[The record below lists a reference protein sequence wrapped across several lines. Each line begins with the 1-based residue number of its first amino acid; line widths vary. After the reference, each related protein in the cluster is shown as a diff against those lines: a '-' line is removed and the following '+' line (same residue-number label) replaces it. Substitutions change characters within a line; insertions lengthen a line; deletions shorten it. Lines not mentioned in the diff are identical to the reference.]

1 MGERVYALLLW
12 FYPPDFR
19 AVYGSEMRRTF
30 REWRAGWA
38 GGGLRFWLGVLLDV
52 WWSAPRA
59 WWSELRARREARRKE
74 PGAVRPPYTEA
85 GIAAGMV
92 FSLYVVTLA
101 PTIAFWDS
109 GEYITVAHILG
120 IPHPPG
126 SPLFVVLG
134 KAWDLLLSPLGF
146 PVAVRLNLFSAA
158 LSAGAHFFWFL
169 VVHRMLAG
177 WVTDERARLLGAA
190 AAVAISATAFTVWY
204 QSVVNEKVYMI
215 PLLTTALVSW
225 LVLRWRDSGR
235 PPRTLA
241 IVAFVLALT
250 ATNHLMGVLAVP
262 AVMAFVLLV
271 DHRALL
277 NARLWR
283 AALPLVALGL
293 ALHCFLPIRAAQAP
307 LISEGEPVCESA
319 VGAALSVYTWGAAGC
334 PALSAVLT
342 REQYAKPSILA
353 DPSDPRLPRSPQLVA
368 SQFLNYAQYFNW
380 QWARGLGGL
389 DPLVGGARPAVTL
402 LFLLLG
408 LAGIRRQWR
417 GDRESAA
424 YLGVLFL
431 TLSAGLV
438 IYLNFRYGFSI
449 ARDRFP
455 AAEMHEVRE
464 RDYFFLIGFSV
475 WGLWAGI
482 GLAGLWDRLAS
493 AVGGVGWRGWA
504 AAAPVLAVMALPLAL
519 NWSWASRADDH
530 TARDWA
536 YNVLMSVEPYGVL
549 FTNGDNDT
557 FPLWYLQEVEG
568 LRKDVTVVVLSYLN
582 TSWYPRQLRDLT
594 TPCDPGVD
602 PVAQRTRIV
611 CQRPFVP
618 ADLPRALV
626 QAGWSRSIEP
636 PRDSILPL
644 TDEEID
650 RIASEFVITQQPL
663 SLRAGEMET
672 SIASGTRLVPADLFV
687 AAVLRSAIGDRPIH
701 FMPGAPPTFS
711 LGLYAH
717 TVRRGLVWKVV
728 ERNGARDGIV
738 ELPGDLFPTM
748 AGAAIDLPL
757 TDTLVQDVYLRRG
770 RIMDP
775 GAPWVDEATTNI
787 LLQYVLTHYTAAEA
801 HALLGDEG
809 AATRHVARARWWN
822 AVAENRP
829 RPLEAG
835 RAGSD
840 SRSLLPAPTP
850 DAG

>member
-1 MGERVYALLLW
+1 VRTGVDAGAVEERLYAGLLLL
-12 FYPPDFR
+12 YPPGFR
-19 AVYGSEMRRTF
+19 AVYGDEMSRTF
-30 REWRAGWA
+30 REWRAAWA
-38 GGGLRFWLGVLLDV
+38 EGGARFWLSVVLDV
-52 WWSAPRA
+52 WRSAPRA
-59 WWSELRARREARRKE
+59 WWAELRARRQARRKASG
-74 PGAVRPPYTEA
+74 PGAVRPPYMEA
-85 GIAAGMV
+85 GLAGGAV
-92 FSLYVVTLA
+92 LSLYVLTLA

-134 KAWDLLLSPLGF
+134 RGWDLLLSPLGL

-177 WVTDERARLLGAA
+177 WVPDERARLLGAA

-225 LVLRWRDSGR
+225 LVLRWRDAGR

-250 ATNHLMGVLAVP
+250 ATNHLMGVLALP
-262 AVMAFVLLV
+262 AVITFVLLV
-271 DHRALL
+271 DRRALL

-283 AALPLVALGL
+283 VALPLVALGL
-293 ALHCFLPIRAAQAP
+293 ALHFFLPIRAAQAP
-307 LISEGEPVCESA
+307 LISEAEPVCESA

-342 REQYAKPSILA
+342 RGQYAKPSILT
-353 DPSDPRLPRSPQLVA
+353 DPTDPRLPRSPQLVA
-368 SQFLNYAQYFNW
+368 SQFLNYGQYFNW
-380 QWARGLGGL
+380 QWARGLGGF
-389 DPLVGGARPAVTL
+389 DPLVGGARPVVTL
-402 LFLLLG
+402 VFLLLG
-408 LAGIRRQWR
+408 LAGMRRHWR
-417 GDRESAA
+417 GDRQSAA
-424 YLGVLFL
+424 YVAVLFL

-438 IYLNFRYGFSI
+438 VYLNFRYGFSI

-464 RDYFFLIGFSV
+464 RDYFFMIGFSV

-482 GLAGLWDRLAS
+482 GLAGLWGRL
-493 AVGGVGWRGWA
+493 VNTLGGVGWRAWA
-504 AAAPVLAVMALPLAL
+504 AAAPVVAVMALPLAL
-519 NWSWASRADDH
+519 NWSWASRADEH

-582 TSWYPRQLRDLT
+582 TTWYARQLRDLT

-602 PVAQRTRIV
+602 PAAHPTRIV
-611 CQRPFVP
+611 CQRPFDP
-618 ADLPRALV
+618 ADLPLALV
-626 QAGWSRSIEP
+626 QAGWSRSVEP

-650 RIASEFVITQQPL
+650 RIAGEFVIT
-663 SLRAGEMET
+663 
-672 SIASGTRLVPADLFV
+672 
-687 AAVLRSAIGDRPIH
+687 
-701 FMPGAPPTFS
+701 
-711 LGLYAH
+711 
-717 TVRRGLVWKVV
+717 
-728 ERNGARDGIV
+728 
-738 ELPGDLFPTM
+738 
-748 AGAAIDLPL
+748 
-757 TDTLVQDVYLRRG
+757 
-770 RIMDP
+770 
-775 GAPWVDEATTNI
+775 
-787 LLQYVLTHYTAAEA
+787 
-801 HALLGDEG
+801 
-809 AATRHVARARWWN
+809 
-822 AVAENRP
+822 
-829 RPLEAG
+829 
-835 RAGSD
+835 
-840 SRSLLPAPTP
+840 
-850 DAG
+850 